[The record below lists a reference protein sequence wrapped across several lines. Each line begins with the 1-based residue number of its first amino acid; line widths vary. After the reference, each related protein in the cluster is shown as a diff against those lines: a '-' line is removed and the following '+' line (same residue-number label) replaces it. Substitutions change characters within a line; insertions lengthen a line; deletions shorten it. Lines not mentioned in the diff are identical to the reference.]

1 MSNRK
6 LNPHIHFIE
15 TKNALHT
22 WVIIAGWSFDG
33 RAGIDLNGDSN
44 ILIISYM
51 IRMNCHPGS
60 MSLPIM

>member
-33 RAGIDLNGDSN
+33 RAGIDLNLVENTLRDIKTGLCLSGVQ
-44 ILIISYM
+44 I
-51 IRMNCHPGS
+51 H
-60 MSLPIM
+60 